1 MEHCSDPVS
10 SLDHLRIRK
19 VAQRLV
25 AEAKK
30 GRQVIIFTHNLV
42 FFNEVVSEAARAG
55 DAAPLIKS
63 VVTKTQSEGFGVI
76 RENSE
81 PWVADLNARIEAL
94 RKRAKELKSV
104 TDFDTDEYRR
114 QVKDFYSDLR
124 ESWERAV
131 EEVVLANTVQRFV
144 PDVMTRRLKDVTVT
158 NEDYRTIYFA
168 VKRASERS
176 GHDMSAG
183 RDIPQPS
190 PDEMAADLKVLD
202 DFKTQLAKRRKATA
216 AARSALENPVSAR
229 LT

>member
-1 MEHCSDPVS
+1 
-10 SLDHLRIRK
+10 
-19 VAQRLV
+19 V

-42 FFNEVVSEAARAG
+42 FFNEVVSEAARVG

-63 VVTKTQSEGFGVI
+63 VVAKTQSEGFGVI

-81 PWVADLNARIEAL
+81 PWVADLNARIERL
-94 RKRAKELKSV
+94 RKRATELKSV

-114 QVKDFYSDLR
+114 QAKDFYSDLR

-131 EEVVLANTVQRFV
+131 EELVLAKTVVRFV
-144 PDVMTRRLKDVTVT
+144 PDVMTGRLKDVTVT
-158 NEDYRTIYFA
+158 DEDYRIIFFA
-168 VKRASERS
+168 MKRASERS

-190 PDEMAADLKVLD
+190 PDDMEADLKMLD
-202 DFKTQLAKRRKATA
+202 DFRIELKKRNKETSDR
-216 AARSALENPVSAR
+216 RSALENPVSAK
-229 LT
+229 LI